1 MKKLVLL
8 LLLPVALVGCSSNSK
23 STASTMSST
32 LNAAAPVLDGLMKG
46 VPGLSQAQ
54 AALGAG
60 SMLGYAKST
69 MPADQFKQ
77 VAGAVPGTDAL
88 ISNAIA
94 KGLPSPLNS
103 MGQVSDFL
111 TKNGLTQEQVNLVG
125 NSLNGMLKGKVP
137 GDVANGFTNAL
148 GFKTA
153 SGE

>member
-1 MKKLVLL
+1 MKKFVLL
-8 LLLPVALVGCSSNSK
+8 LLLPVVLAGCSSNSK
-23 STASTMSST
+23 SASSTMSST
-32 LNAAAPVLDGLMKG
+32 LNAAAPVLESLMKG

-77 VAGAVPGTDAL
+77 VADAVPGTDAL

-103 MGQVSDFL
+103 MNQVSSFL
-111 TKNGLTQEQVNLVG
+111 TKAGLSQDQVNMVG
-125 NSLNGMLKGKVP
+125 SSLNGMLKGKVP
-137 GDVANGFTNAL
+137 GDVATGFTNAL
-148 GFKTA
+148 GFKVA